1 MKLLCLIPFLLF
13 IVNSGKA
20 QTIEGIIFDKQ
31 TRQPLDYVQI
41 GIPKKKI
48 GTLSDVNGQFRLA
61 NAKIEPTDTII
72 FSYLGYEQK
81 VIVLS
86 ELLVDDKLEVLLNKE
101 LIELPTSTINAKSF
115 GKIKKIGYP
124 KTKGKSKVTGWKNM
138 PPDKNFYEIGERGS
152 VIQLSEEV
160 LVKSINFHIAKTDFD
175 SLLFR
180 VHLYDFEDGII
191 GKELT
196 KNNIFVFT
204 NIKKGWV
211 KISMDDAPITLE
223 NDFIIT
229 LEWVEGWTNLT
240 ENIVLLSCK
249 SNGGTNVSRDYYS
262 DNSWNFSDNWHTG
275 IFLEVK
281 PAK

>member
-1 MKLLCLIPFLLF
+1 MCIR
-13 IVNSGKA
+13 
-20 QTIEGIIFDKQ
+20 D
-31 TRQPLDYVQI
+31 RPLDYVQI

-86 ELLVDDKLEVLLNKE
+86 EVLVDDKLEVLLNKE